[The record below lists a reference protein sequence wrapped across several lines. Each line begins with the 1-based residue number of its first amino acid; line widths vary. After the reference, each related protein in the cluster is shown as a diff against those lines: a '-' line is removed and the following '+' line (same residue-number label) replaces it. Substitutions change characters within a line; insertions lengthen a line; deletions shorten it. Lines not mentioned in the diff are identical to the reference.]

1 METTLPT
8 NTATS
13 EEIVQKTSNT
23 SVCQFILEWEE
34 ERRVCYHTLEQALR
48 EFLQSEPTL
57 SSGQEYM
64 KICQQVKN
72 TFDSLDKRLADWKEN
87 ISDNDASFYYKWIE
101 QLEQL
106 ERHKLETIVS
116 VQKIRKD
123 MKLFRDRM
131 DTLELAQQQAELRR
145 LYLVLSQVAEDM
157 DDLLMEF
164 RLE

>member
-64 KICQQVKN
+64 KICQQVK
-72 TFDSLDKRLADWKEN
+72 
-87 ISDNDASFYYKWIE
+87 
-101 QLEQL
+101 
-106 ERHKLETIVS
+106 VS
-116 VQKIRKD
+116 CIRKKRFAYC
-123 MKLFRDRM
+123 MS
-131 DTLELAQQQAELRR
+131 LE
-145 LYLVLSQVAEDM
+145 Y
-157 DDLLMEF
+157 F
-164 RLE
+164 